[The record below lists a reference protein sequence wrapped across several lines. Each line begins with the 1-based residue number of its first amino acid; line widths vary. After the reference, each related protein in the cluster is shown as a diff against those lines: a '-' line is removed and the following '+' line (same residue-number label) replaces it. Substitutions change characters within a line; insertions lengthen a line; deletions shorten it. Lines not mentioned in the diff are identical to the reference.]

1 MSLTTSIVL
10 PGDEIPRE
18 SLPTP
23 QNKKKALTLGPGLR
37 HIPPETITATVAGAL
52 VTDNKKN
59 AAWIEYNSGRVRNF
73 FQSSFKYHNYSTPVI
88 PLSISPQSHPL
99 TSPKYLP
106 STGDLIIATVSTS
119 GGENFNCSI
128 TPHTPFATLPHLSF
142 EGATRKTRPV
152 LPPNSLVYARILS
165 ASTSVAA
172 ELTCVDPSTGRSEGL
187 GPLKG
192 GMVFSISLGMARRL
206 LAGRKG
212 GVSVLEGLS
221 EKMGFE
227 VAVGRNGMLWV
238 EAGSVKRTLA
248 VGRAVQ
254 EVDEGGLGE
263 KGQKKV
269 VDRVL
274 RGV

>member
-1 MSLTTSIVL
+1 MSLPISIVL
-10 PGDEIPRE
+10 PGDKIPPD
-18 SLPTP
+18 SLPKP

-37 HIPPETITATVAGAL
+37 HIPPETIAASIAGAL

-59 AAWIEYNSGRVRNF
+59 AAWIEYNSGR
-73 FQSSFKYHNYSTPVI
+73 
-88 PLSISPQSHPL
+88 
-99 TSPKYLP
+99 YLP
-106 STGDLIIATVSTS
+106 STGDLIIATVHTS

-128 TPHTPFATLPHLSF
+128 TPNTPLAALPHLSF

-152 LPPNSLVYARILS
+152 LPPNSLVYTRILS
-165 ASTSVAA
+165 ASSAVAP
-172 ELTCVDPSTGRSEGL
+172 ELTCVDPSTGKSEGL

-192 GMVFSISLGMARRL
+192 GMVFPISLGMARRL

-227 VAVGRNGMLWV
+227 VVVGRNGMLWV

-269 VDRVL
+269 VERVL
-274 RGV
+274 KGI